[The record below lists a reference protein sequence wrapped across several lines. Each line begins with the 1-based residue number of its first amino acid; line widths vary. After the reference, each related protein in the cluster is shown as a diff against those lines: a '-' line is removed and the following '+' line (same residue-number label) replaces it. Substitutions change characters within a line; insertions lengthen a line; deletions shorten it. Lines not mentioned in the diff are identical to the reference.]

1 MPVHLRKHRSLE
13 KEKVKDWSKEGKM
26 WGGTGKVADPH
37 LQGTGKGD
45 SGGTETTRSSDLGL
59 MEVVVGGI
67 GRGGGGG
74 CRHQWRSSA

>member
-1 MPVHLRKHRSLE
+1 M
-13 KEKVKDWSKEGKM
+13 
-26 WGGTGKVADPH
+26 ADPH

-45 SGGTETTRSSDLGL
+45 SGGAEATRSSDLGL

-74 CRHQWRSSA
+74 CRHHWRSSA